1 MPYADVGRHLVR
13 RTLRYLT
20 KGQALSDDVWRVRHR
35 TLSYLLRAHI
45 VVIFCFA
52 LIRGYSLMDALLY
65 AGLIG
70 VIAALGST
78 DPRRRKF
85 GSAMIALGLVTCSA
99 VLVSLS
105 GGVTEMHFHFFV
117 IVGILTLYQDWLPF
131 LLAVGFVVVHHVVLG
146 FIDPTAVFSD
156 PHAIAN
162 PLRWAMIHTGFVL
175 AASVTSLVA
184 WRLNEE
190 QAFRDSLTTL
200 PNRALFQDR
209 VSHALARAERRP
221 GFWPS
226 CSSTWTGS
234 RTSTTALATR
244 RATIFSS
251 VSPSD

>member
-1 MPYADVGRHLVR
+1 LMPYADVGRHLVR
-13 RTLRYLT
+13 RTLRYLP

-85 GSAMIALGLVTCSA
+85 VSAMIALGLVTCSA

-131 LLAVGFVVVHHVVLG
+131 LLAIGFVVVHHVVLG
-146 FIDPTAVFSD
+146 FIDPDRLVLSIGVWGNAAV
-156 PHAIAN
+156 
-162 PLRWAMIHTGFVL
+162 LVL
-175 AASVTSLVA
+175 WGVTRTVGLPIGPETWRPEAVGAPDVVSCLCELAVISGAAWL
-184 WRLNEE
+184 
-190 QAFRDSLTTL
+190 LTHPT
-200 PNRALFQDR
+200 R
-209 VSHALARAERRP
+209 VQRRRP
-221 GFWPS
+221 
-226 CSSTWTGS
+226 
-234 RTSTTALATR
+234 ALNL
-244 RATIFSS
+244 
-251 VSPSD
+251 P